1 MVLNQSS
8 FQTGRSLSTVLSDR
22 PVSVR
27 AARRIARSGDSRTTA
42 SRPCP
47 RRTPPR
53 IGLSGRSGFVNEGG
67 SRQHQ
72 PSMSIDEDLR
82 QIESA
87 LDAAERALRPF
98 VEGAIEASFKVGDDP
113 LTAADLAV
121 DAAVKDVLHSETDGW
136 LSEETADSLTR
147 LSCRRAWVVDPLDG
161 TREFV
166 RGIPEWCVSVGLVED
181 GIPIAGGVLAPT
193 AGLRVVGAK
202 DRGVTLNG
210 RPAGPSATTSLAGAL
225 VLASRSE
232 LNRGLWD
239 PFFSTDISVRNMGS
253 VALKLA
259 LVAVG
264 HADATWTLVPKN
276 EWDVAA
282 GAALVS
288 AAGGR
293 VSLPDG
299 SARTFNSPEPLLP
312 GFVAA
317 APGLFEPVH
326 QLVGRVGIR
335 QETF

>member
-8 FQTGRSLSTVLSDR
+8 FQTGRSLSTVRTHGLFSGSDAW
-22 PVSVR
+22 PVRRLR
-27 AARRIARSGDSRTTA
+27 AASHRPDTA
-42 SRPCP
+42 GLA
-47 RRTPPR
+47 PR
-53 IGLSGRSGFVNEGG
+53 IDAEGSHGFVNQRR
-67 SRQHQ
+67 SRQHH
-72 PSMSIDEDLR
+72 PDMSIDQDVR
-82 QIESA
+82 QIEAA

-121 DAAVKDVLHSETDGW
+121 DEAVKDVLQSETDGW
-136 LSEETADSLTR
+136 LSEETADSPTR

-181 GIPIAGGVLAPT
+181 GIPVAGGVLAPT
-193 AGLRVVGAK
+193 AGLRIVGSR

-210 RPAGPSATTSLAGAL
+210 RPAGPSTTTSLAGAL

-259 LVAVG
+259 MVAVG
-264 HADATWTLVPKN
+264 RADATWTLVPKN

-299 SARTFNSPEPLLP
+299 SSRTFNSPDPLLP

-317 APGLFEPVH
+317 TPGIFEPVH
-326 QLVGRVGIR
+326 DLVGRVGIR